1 MDSYLIF
8 PLSRRCE
15 KTRHGHKYFWY
26 HCLHVPNDFQSWNPF
41 FFSFGHEVH
50 QNILEVSPRLE
61 LSLYVRMRKM
71 LSQGFFWNIFKI
83 NFYVHNFFLLFSPLM
98 ALAFPS
104 PNHAPQWS
112 LGNRIRFIILFLKH
126 ISFRQGNEGGE
137 GKYQKENIH
146 LTATFWFFFSRKHR
160 SHCFILICEIKNQD
174 TE

>member
-1 MDSYLIF
+1 MATNIF
-8 PLSRRCE
+8 DTIVCMCQMIFKVEIL
-15 KTRHGHKYFWY
+15 
-26 HCLHVPNDFQSWNPF
+26 F

-98 ALAFPS
+98 ALPFPP